1 MSLPAYKQ
9 PFSREHLQ
17 QICSPDLHDDFGQKV
32 AGENAQDYLKTVF
45 FACLSMPRLLRKLE
59 EWWGNCDHHWT
70 PGSARR
76 GHAGCST
83 AIASSFPWVRSVLSG
98 RRRRGIHGV
107 RPFKPL
113 NVLSRWNVPG
123 CGWCVSKRVPV
134 AWRNGLRMLLVNGWA
149 RMSAANFTI
158 TSNRTVKTS
167 RCFPSSMVL
176 RNYR

>member
-32 AGENAQDYLKTVF
+32 AGDNAQDYLKTVF
-45 FACLSMPRLLRKLE
+45 FASLSMPRLLRKLE
-59 EWWGNCDHHWT
+59 EWWGNCHHHWT

-76 GHAGCST
+76 GHAGCSK

-107 RPFKPL
+107 RPFKPQK
-113 NVLSRWNVPG
+113 NVLSRWECHRMWVMRM
-123 CGWCVSKRVPV
+123 SKRCWSP
-134 AWRNGLRMLLVNGWA
+134 AQWPENAPR
-149 RMSAANFTI
+149 
-158 TSNRTVKTS
+158 
-167 RCFPSSMVL
+167 
-176 RNYR
+176 